1 VLTRRGIS
9 TLVVAISLTA
19 VGWVLVIREL
29 MIIGVTV
36 GLVTL
41 LAVAT
46 VWLPW
51 GNAMRFTRS
60 FAARGVHSGDIVR
73 VDLAAQGRWTPTLS
87 IQERLPGGRSITANL
102 AGKGRTLSFET
113 PPLHRG
119 LNLIGPTLA
128 RRTDFFALV
137 HRTSSRANASPL
149 LVWPARVTLDGA
161 AVRKMLVDPTMEPRI
176 GVMKP
181 GRPVAAFEGD
191 LRAYV
196 PGDEPRRIHWP
207 STARTGNLVVRTD
220 ASVVSENRYV
230 FTIDLDPS
238 HHDQESFELLLS
250 VATSCVLALL
260 PVPPALLHREDRFDD
275 DLVVEVIEGEH
286 SSTPGRHRFRY
297 PELLLDRLA
306 LAAFSSSKASSKA
319 SRSATARGGLL
330 LGGPATDFV
339 GSTFGIRC
347 GDTRPQQPPQEP
359 SSDKPNSDS
368 NVSSTKAVLQLN
380 QLNDLTQLVQRSTR
394 STRST
399 RSSRASRSSQ
409 ASQASGSSLPSRPA
423 RLHKTSTVGTTEN
436 RMKNP

>member
-19 VGWVLVIREL
+19 VGWALVIREL
-29 MIIGVTV
+29 MIIGIAV
-36 GLVTL
+36 GLVTVLAL
-41 LAVAT
+41 LT

-51 GNAMRFTRS
+51 GNAMQFTRS
-60 FAARGVHSGDIVR
+60 FATRGVHSGDIVR

-149 LVWPARVTLDGA
+149 LVWPARIALDSA
-161 AVRKMLVDPTMEPRI
+161 ALRKLLVDPTMEPRI

-230 FTIDLDPS
+230 LTIDLDPA
-238 HHDQESFELLLS
+238 HYTQDSFEMLLS
-250 VATSCVLALL
+250 AATSCVLALL
-260 PVPPALLHREDRFDD
+260 PVPAASLHREDRFDD
-275 DLVVEVIEGEH
+275 DLVVEVLEGEA
-286 SSTPGRHRFRY
+286 SPTPGRHRFRY
-297 PELLLDRLA
+297 PELLLDCLA
-306 LAAFSSSKASSKA
+306 LATFSSTKPSGSA
-319 SRSATARGGLL
+319 SRSTSARGGLL
-330 LGGPATDFV
+330 LGGPATDFA
-339 GSTFGIRC
+339 GSTTGIRC
-347 GDTRPQQPPQEP
+347 GSPGSQLSVNDG
-359 SSDKPNSDS
+359 SNSGSDS
-368 NVSSTKAVLQLN
+368 SSTKAVLQLT
-380 QLNDLTQLVQRSTR
+380 QLNDLVKLVQS
-394 STRST
+394 S
-399 RSSRASRSSQ
+399 RSSRTS
-409 ASQASGSSLPSRPA
+409 PSPPA
-423 RLHKTSTVGTTEN
+423 RLANGAIASSEMG
-436 RMKNP
+436 RRS

>member
-1 VLTRRGIS
+1 MPTRRGIS

-29 MIIGVTV
+29 MIMGIAV

-41 LAVAT
+41 LALVT

-51 GNAMRFTRS
+51 GNAMQFTRS
-60 FAARGVHSGDIVR
+60 FATRGVHSGDIVR
-73 VDLAAQGRWTPTLS
+73 VDLVAQGRWTPTLS

-113 PPLHRG
+113 PTLHRG

-128 RRTDFFALV
+128 RRTDFLGLV
-137 HRTSSRANASPL
+137 HRTSRRANASPL
-149 LVWPARVTLDGA
+149 LVWPARTALDGTA
-161 AVRKMLVDPTMEPRI
+161 LRKLLVDPTMEPRI

-230 FTIDLDPS
+230 LTIDLDPA
-238 HHDQESFELLLS
+238 HYNQDSFELLLS
-250 VATSCVLALL
+250 AAASCVLALL
-260 PVPPALLHREDRFDD
+260 PVPVASLQREDRFDD
-275 DLVVEVIEGEH
+275 DLVVEVLEGETYP
-286 SSTPGRHRFRY
+286 TPGRQRFRY

-306 LAAFSSSKASSKA
+306 LAVFSSTKPPGPTAG
-319 SRSATARGGLL
+319 SALARGGFLI
-330 LGGPATDFV
+330 GGPATDFT
-339 GSTFGIRC
+339 GSTMGLRC
-347 GDTRPQQPPQEP
+347 GDARLAESVGTWT
-359 SSDKPNSDS
+359 NSGS
-368 NVSSTKAVLQLN
+368 YGSSTKAVLQLN
-380 QLNDLTQLVQRSTR
+380 ELSDLVKLVRSTQSKASSGTRR
-394 STRST
+394 S
-399 RSSRASRSSQ
+399 
-409 ASQASGSSLPSRPA
+409 
-423 RLHKTSTVGTTEN
+423 
-436 RMKNP
+436 

>member
-29 MIIGVTV
+29 MIIGIAV

-41 LAVAT
+41 LALLT

-51 GNAMRFTRS
+51 GNAMQFTRS
-60 FAARGVHSGDIVR
+60 FATRGVHSGDIVR

-128 RRTDFFALV
+128 RRTDFSGLV

-149 LVWPARVTLDGA
+149 LVWPARIALDST
-161 AVRKMLVDPTMEPRI
+161 AVRKLLVDPTMEPRI

-207 STARTGNLVVRTD
+207 STARTGTLVVRTD

-230 FTIDLDPS
+230 LTIDLDPA
-238 HHDQESFELLLS
+238 HYNQESFELLLS
-250 VATSCVLALL
+250 AATSCVLALL
-260 PVPPALLHREDRFDD
+260 PVPVASLHREDRFDD
-275 DLVVEVIEGEH
+275 DLVVEVLEGEA
-286 SSTPGRHRFRY
+286 SPTPGRHRFRY

-306 LAAFSSSKASSKA
+306 LATFSSTKPSGAS
-319 SRSATARGGLL
+319 SRSALARGGFL
-330 LGGPATDFV
+330 LGGPATDFSGSSMGVRCSEARLAPSV
-339 GSTFGIRC
+339 GDGI
-347 GDTRPQQPPQEP
+347 
-359 SSDKPNSDS
+359 NSGLYG
-368 NVSSTKAVLQLN
+368 SSTKAVLQLN
-380 QLNDLTQLVQRSTR
+380 QLSDLARLVVSTR
-394 STRST
+394 SN
-399 RSSRASRSSQ
+399 ASRSRTLRS
-409 ASQASGSSLPSRPA
+409 
-423 RLHKTSTVGTTEN
+423 
-436 RMKNP
+436 